1 MENNVIQDYIS
12 GDTRV
17 GLDKLLRLQWKVEG
31 SIASKFGITSLAPL
45 GFLVGFAV
53 AYFIFST

>member
-12 GDTRV
+12 
-17 GLDKLLRLQWKVEG
+17 
-31 SIASKFGITSLAPL
+31 IASKFGITSLVPL